1 VFVTVFICNTDKKR
15 SDDLVILAFIC
26 RCKRLKSGTVEETI
40 LGGAPDPKDEDI
52 KEDEDEGL
60 DEDSLE
66 EVYRQDSN
74 NIYCTV
80 IYG

>member
-1 VFVTVFICNTDKKR
+1 MLSFP
-15 SDDLVILAFIC
+15 

-74 NIYCTV
+74 KILYFTV
-80 IYG
+80 KLKQCFGSGFIGSGSGYSILG

>member
-1 VFVTVFICNTDKKR
+1 M
-15 SDDLVILAFIC
+15 
-26 RCKRLKSGTVEETI
+26 EETI

-66 EVYRQDSN
+66 EVYRQDLTT
-74 NIYCTV
+74 YCTV